1 MTTSI
6 IETYRRWRRYR
17 RAYVALERLRPR
29 ELEDLGIAA
38 GDIPIV
44 ARRIADA

>member
-17 RAYVALERLRPR
+17 RAYDTLVRLRPR
-29 ELEDLGIAA
+29 ELEDLGIAV